1 MGAGGLALIASNYP
15 GSAMSELLAELD
27 VLALDCQAGGATP
40 AHGDLLELGWVVCS
54 AARVRGQV
62 RSRWIVPRTARP
74 IPRAVRELT
83 GWTEACVAE
92 AVEERA
98 AWSALS
104 DDLTQLVASSPSSR
118 APTVIHFARFELPFL
133 RDLHQRLGGARDFP
147 FDPICVHAIGAR
159 LFPDLP
165 RHNIRALAGF
175 LGHSPELLR
184 RSAGHVEATAF
195 IWQKLVPRLEEAGI
209 GTWSELRAWL
219 ESGPKPRR
227 SQRVYPL
234 AAERRR
240 ALPDSPGVYRF
251 LRNNGD
257 VVYVGKAASLRR
269 RVMGHF
275 SSRRGA
281 TERALEW
288 LTQVQDVAYTETASI
303 LEAALLEC
311 DEIKRLDPPYNV
323 HLRSGDRSAWYA
335 SRDLRD
341 AVPEV
346 DDRHRVGPLPS
357 ERALSA
363 LWAMIALAER
373 TEPSPMLRAVVL
385 AVPVAFG
392 PDDALF
398 AEGWRGFV
406 AERLEGNEAAAAR
419 RIARA
424 ARALWLERGRSE
436 VDPASDDDTRD
447 LWDLAR
453 VRRRLERSLVQTGLL
468 MRRARWLCLLADSTV
483 AFREREM
490 KTARALVISGGEI
503 VERLELANVRAIKA
517 LPARR
522 PKALRSRQS
531 SFDATVYDRMRVL
544 ATEIRRVQEE
554 QGEVALRIGAHTF
567 SAERLTELTRTV

>member
-1 MGAGGLALIASNYP
+1 
-15 GSAMSELLAELD
+15 MSEFLAKLD

-54 AARVRGQV
+54 AAGVHERVK
-62 RSRWIVPRTARP
+62 SRWIVPRTARP

-92 AVEERA
+92 AVEEQA

-104 DDLTQLVASSPSSR
+104 DDLTKLVESSPIAR

-133 RDLHQRLGGARDFP
+133 RDLHQRLGTSSDFP

-175 LGHSPELLR
+175 LGHSAELLR

-195 IWQKLVPRLEEAGI
+195 IWQKLVPLLQQAGI
-209 GTWSELRAWL
+209 GSWSELRAWL
-219 ESGPKPRR
+219 DSGPRPRR

-240 ALPDSPGVYRF
+240 ALPDRPGVYRF
-251 LRNNGD
+251 ARSNGD
-257 VVYVGKAASLRR
+257 VVYVGKAASLKK
-269 RVMGHF
+269 RVAGHF

-288 LTQVQDVAYTETASI
+288 LTQVQDVAYTETAST

-341 AVPEV
+341 AVPQP
-346 DDRHRVGPLPS
+346 DDRHGIGPLPS

-363 LWAMIALAER
+363 LWAMIALLEQSEA
-373 TEPSPMLRAVVL
+373 SPLLRAVVL

-392 PDDALF
+392 PEEALF

-406 AERLEGNEAAAAR
+406 AERLEGSEPSAAR

-436 VDPASDDDTRD
+436 VDPTSEDDTRE

-468 MRRARWLCLLADSTV
+468 MRRARWLCLLADSTI
-483 AFREREM
+483 AFRERDM
-490 KTARALVISGGEI
+490 KTARVLVISAGEI
-503 VERLELANVRAIKA
+503 VERHELESVRAIETLA
-517 LPARR
+517 ARR
-522 PKALRSRQS
+522 PKILRSRQS
-531 SFDATVYDRMRVL
+531 CFDAAVYDRMRVL
-544 ATEIRRVQEE
+544 ATEIRRVQDEA
-554 QGEVALRIGAHTF
+554 GEVTLRIGAHTLG
-567 SAERLTELTRTV
+567 AERLNQLTRAV

>member
-1 MGAGGLALIASNYP
+1 MNDELAK
-15 GSAMSELLAELD
+15 LD

-54 AARVRGQV
+54 AARVQGQV
-62 RSRWIVPRTARP
+62 KSRWIVPRTRRP

-83 GWTEACVAE
+83 GWTEACIAE
-92 AVEERA
+92 AVDERA
-98 AWSALS
+98 VWGALS
-104 DDLTQLVASSPSSR
+104 DDLAKLVASSANAL

-133 RDLHQRLGGARDFP
+133 RDLHQRLGASGDFP

-175 LGHSPELLR
+175 LGHSPDLVR

-195 IWQKLVPRLEEAGI
+195 IWQKLVPLLEHAGV
-209 GTWSELRAWL
+209 GSWSELRAWL
-219 ESGPKPRR
+219 TSGPKPRR

-234 AAERRR
+234 PAERRR
-240 ALPDSPGVYRF
+240 ALPDRPGVYRF
-251 LRNNGD
+251 SRTNGD
-257 VVYVGKAASLRR
+257 VVYVGKAASLRK
-269 RVMGHF
+269 RVAGHF

-323 HLRSGDRSAWYA
+323 HLRSGDRNAWYS

-341 AVPEV
+341 AVPLP
-346 DDRHRVGPLPS
+346 DDEHGIGPLPS
-357 ERALSA
+357 QRALSA
-363 LWAMIALAER
+363 LWAMVALSEQ
-373 TEPSPMLRAVVL
+373 TEASSMLRAVVL

-392 PDDALF
+392 PDGALF
-398 AEGWRGFV
+398 AEGWQGFV
-406 AERLEGNEAAAAR
+406 AERLQGSEPTAAR

-424 ARALWLERGRSE
+424 SRALWLERGRSE
-436 VDPASDDDTRD
+436 VDPASEDDARE

-483 AFREREM
+483 AFRERHM
-490 KTARALVISGGEI
+490 KTARVLVISGGEI
-503 VERLELANVRAIKA
+503 VERREIDDVRAIEA
-517 LPARR
+517 LPVRR
-522 PKALRSRQS
+522 PGPLRARQR
-531 SFDATVYDRMRVL
+531 SFDAAVYDRMRVL
-544 ATEIRRVQEE
+544 ATEMRRVQEE
-554 QGEVALRIGAHTF
+554 QGEACLRLGGHTF
-567 SAERLTELTRTV
+567 SGERLSQLTRTV